1 MFLFQKTFFV
11 CKATPLQV
19 IRHNTMSLVHYG
31 FSREEV
37 MWMPITEMNDYILLI
52 NQQIEQENGEL
63 ADSVFV
69 ALDASTQPKDET
81 PTINSVFKGSFKPHI

>member
-1 MFLFQKTFFV
+1 
-11 CKATPLQV
+11 
-19 IRHNTMSLVHYG
+19 MSLVHYG

-63 ADSVFV
+63 SD
-69 ALDASTQPKDET
+69 STQPKDET

>member
-1 MFLFQKTFFV
+1 MFLSQKTFFV

-52 NQQIEQENGEL
+52 NQQIEQENGEM
-63 ADSVFV
+63 AD
-69 ALDASTQPKDET
+69 STQPKDET

>member
-1 MFLFQKTFFV
+1 
-11 CKATPLQV
+11 
-19 IRHNTMSLVHYG
+19 MSLVHYG

-52 NQQIEQENGEL
+52 NQQIEQENGEMT
-63 ADSVFV
+63 D
-69 ALDASTQPKDET
+69 STQPKDET

>member
-1 MFLFQKTFFV
+1 MFLFQKTFFA

-37 MWMPITEMNDYILLI
+37 MWMPITEMQDYILLI
-52 NQQIEQENGEL
+52 NQQIDQENGE
-63 ADSVFV
+63 AAS
-69 ALDASTQPKDET
+69 STQPKDET